1 MKATSKKFF
10 FVLISTLFIFTML
23 SPVSAYAQ
31 GTLGSET
38 PYMYCAFTDAEG
50 KMVDGNAL
58 TAGDY
63 RVDVIVSD
71 MDNASILQFTADYDE
86 EVITSL
92 EVTETIA
99 DDAESNVSLGGIKDE
114 NDGKLVVALASEND
128 NYTALD
134 AESGTRIA
142 SMDVT
147 VETSAQTIDFE
158 DYFTF
163 SNDPDLTFIE
173 ADYADGYNDAYV
185 TDTTAQ
191 TAYNTYLMIADASPE
206 FLSVSAKVVMATS
219 LDGESGTDGIGGISI
234 YTDVNY
240 DPVAVTA
247 EDGTFTALVP
257 RGTNKLIITNHSF
270 ENGEHA
276 LDSTGTTIDRTVNI
290 SGKSSVNYEG
300 VIPIIVCDWNSDGAV
315 TSGDKQKFNG
325 ALQATMGSEAYK
337 RYFDLNGD
345 DAITSGDKQI
355 FNRFAGNVTPSYT
368 YQTRM
373 LQ

>member
-185 TDTTAQ
+185 TDTTAE

-234 YTDVNY
+234 YTDVNF

-276 LDSTGTTIDRTVNI
+276 LNSTGTTIDRTVNI

-300 VIPIIVCDWNSDGAV
+300 VIPIIVCDWNSDGAITV
-315 TSGDKQKFNG
+315 ADKSNFNA
-325 ALQATMGSEAYK
+325 ALQSTKGSEGY
-337 RYFDLNGD
+337 RQYFDLNGD
-345 DAITSGDKQI
+345 NAVTVADKSNFNI
-355 FNRFAGNVTPSYT
+355 FNGNVNRNYT

>member
-185 TDTTAQ
+185 TDTTAE

-206 FLSVSAKVVMATS
+206 FLSVSAKVVIATS
-219 LDGESGTDGIGGISI
+219 LDGESGSTGIGGISV
-234 YTDVNY
+234 YTDVNF

-300 VIPIIVCDWNSDGAV
+300 VIPIIVCDYNGNGAV
-315 TSGDKQKFNG
+315 EASDYVSFSSALNASVGDEN
-325 ALQATMGSEAYK
+325 YNI
-337 RYFDLNGD
+337 YCNLNGNTAVEASD
-345 DAITSGDKQI
+345 YVI
-355 FNRFAGNVTPSYT
+355 FSTFNSYVNSSYT
-368 YQTRM
+368 YREKL